1 MSYAPFISL
10 YSPWGQMFLLLGFS
24 AELSAILAPDCR
36 ENLRM
41 KLLALCAIAKGAWDN
56 PYAENDLTIIGGMMK
71 RLVMIT
77 LMAVLFMATTACAFD
92 GMRKGFVLGGG
103 LGLAPTADWE
113 TDLGGIDVGQ
123 DGTGLGL
130 NLVIG
135 YAWDEQNMIVYEG
148 NVASWKMDVLDE
160 NVAQG
165 FNGASWYG
173 ASWYHYFG
181 PVGKSFFTVAGV
193 GFYVF
198 KVDTYEDNDPG
209 FGLLLGGGYEFARH
223 IQVAAYFSSG
233 KTEDSGVEFDHTHFN
248 ILVSA
253 VAF

>member
-1 MSYAPFISL
+1 
-10 YSPWGQMFLLLGFS
+10 
-24 AELSAILAPDCR
+24 
-36 ENLRM
+36 
-41 KLLALCAIAKGAWDN
+41 
-56 PYAENDLTIIGGMMK
+56 MK

-103 LGLAPTADWE
+103 LGVAATADWE
-113 TDLGGIDVGQ
+113 LDFSGVSFSE
-123 DGTGLGL
+123 DGSGLGL
-130 NLVIG
+130 HVLIG

-148 NVASWKMDVLDE
+148 NVASWKSDLIDE
-160 NVAQG
+160 TIAQG
-165 FNGASWYG
+165 FNGA
-173 ASWYHYFG
+173 AWYHYFG
-181 PVGKSFFTVAGV
+181 PVGKSFFTAAGV

-223 IQVAAYFSSG
+223 VQVAAYFSTG
-233 KTEDSGVEFDHTHFN
+233 KTEDSGVDFNHTHFN
-248 ILVSA
+248 ILLSA